1 MKLRFTPR
9 ATQDLLD
16 IADYIRE
23 RSPNA
28 SLRVRAAILD
38 SLQDL
43 VLFPEAG
50 RRQTIEGVRKFV
62 TRKYSY
68 LIYYIRTK
76 VLTRSLFSRSSTR
89 HANESMRM
97 HSNPMLFQQ
106 QSQSMP
112 SSAISAFFMKAG
124 GRSSSTTSA
133 SGLKILK

>member
-23 RSPNA
+23 RNPDA

-50 RRQTIEGVRKFV
+50 RRQTTEGVRKFV
-62 TRKYSY
+62 IWRYSY
-68 LIYYIRTK
+68 LIYY
-76 VLTRSLFSRSSTR
+76 VLDRSVDEIVILTIQ
-89 HANESMRM
+89 
-97 HSNPMLFQQ
+97 HS
-106 QSQSMP
+106 
-112 SSAISAFFMKAG
+112 AREREYEDA
-124 GRSSSTTSA
+124 
-133 SGLKILK
+133 

>member
-23 RSPNA
+23 RNPNA

-62 TRKYSY
+62 IRRYSY
-68 LIYYIRTK
+68 LIYY
-76 VLTRSLFSRSSTR
+76 VLDRSVDEIVILTIQHSSRER
-89 HANESMRM
+89 EYEDA
-97 HSNPMLFQQ
+97 
-106 QSQSMP
+106 
-112 SSAISAFFMKAG
+112 
-124 GRSSSTTSA
+124 
-133 SGLKILK
+133 

>member
-16 IADYIRE
+16 IADYIRQ

-50 RRQTIEGVRKFV
+50 RRQTIEGVRKLV

-68 LIYYIRTK
+68 LIYY
-76 VLTRSLFSRSSTR
+76 VLDQSSDEIVILTIQ
-89 HANESMRM
+89 
-97 HSNPMLFQQ
+97 HS
-106 QSQSMP
+106 
-112 SSAISAFFMKAG
+112 ARERDYEDA
-124 GRSSSTTSA
+124 
-133 SGLKILK
+133 